1 MPLTVSVTVIDVGV
15 LRQDVRAVTIVT
27 SAARLVM
34 AAIVPPCDVGGI
46 VAQSSRTMSPD

>member
-15 LRQDVRAVTIVT
+15 LRQDARAVAIVR

-34 AAIVPPCDVGGI
+34 AAMCLLCDVRGI
-46 VAQSSRTMSPD
+46 VAQSSRTMSLD